1 MKILSLG
8 DGGNH
13 RLANAVKDSHQS
25 CFPEIRFKPKDWLV
39 VPISTPGANH
49 IKKILCQRNFVS
61 GYGPETK
68 ILFDILLNASVSV
81 NSYMSQLAG
90 LDR

>member
-1 MKILSLG
+1 MKILKLG

-39 VPISTPGANH
+39 VPISTPKANH
-49 IKKILCQRNFVS
+49 IKKSYVSEISQAVTDPRLRFFSIFCLMPLCQ
-61 GYGPETK
+61 
-68 ILFDILLNASVSV
+68 
-81 NSYMSQLAG
+81 
-90 LDR
+90 